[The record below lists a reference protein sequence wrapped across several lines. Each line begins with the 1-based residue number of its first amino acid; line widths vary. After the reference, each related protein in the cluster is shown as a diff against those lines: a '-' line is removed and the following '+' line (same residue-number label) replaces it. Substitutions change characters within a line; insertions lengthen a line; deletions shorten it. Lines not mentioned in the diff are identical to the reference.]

1 MDWSSLSYSE
11 IEQALRSAPI
21 LVGPWRGS
29 DGAAFIE
36 PEWDRERVPQGGG
49 IALVYPSARPSP
61 GAEWLW
67 QIELPG
73 FMQMPTEIGHVATRE
88 EGQTAADA
96 ALRRHGVRLP
106 EDG

>member
-1 MDWSSLSYSE
+1 MDWNESSYAE
-11 IEQALRSAPI
+11 IKEALESAPI
-21 LVGPWRGS
+21 LAKPWQGS
-29 DGAAFIE
+29 DGAAFVE
-36 PEWDRERVPQGGG
+36 PEWERSFLNRPGG
-49 IALVYPSARPSP
+49 ALVYPSAKPTE

-73 FMQMPTEIGHVATRE
+73 SKQMPTEIGHVSTRE
-88 EGQTAADA
+88 AGQAAADA